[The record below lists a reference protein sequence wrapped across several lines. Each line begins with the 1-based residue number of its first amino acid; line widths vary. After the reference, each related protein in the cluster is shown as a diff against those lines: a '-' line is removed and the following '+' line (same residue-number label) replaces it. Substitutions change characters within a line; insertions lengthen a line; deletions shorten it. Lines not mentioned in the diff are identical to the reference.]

1 MAEAREAK
9 ADATFVAPHPG
20 SPDMPRWDTGEL
32 IDAPRFTWK
41 NWFAMLGPGLVLG
54 GASIGGGEWLL
65 GPKVT
70 ALYGGALLWLTTL
83 SVLAQVIYNIEISR
97 YTLYTGEPIFTG
109 KFRTLPG
116 PKFWV
121 LAYLFLDLGS
131 IFPYLAANAATPV
144 ATLLKGGVVP
154 NPAANTGDFW
164 LMKILG
170 YAIFLLALVPMLF
183 GGKIYNSLRKVMAF
197 KIAVVFG
204 FLLFLAFF
212 FSQPS
217 TWVEIV
223 TGFFKFGTVPI
234 QTAANATVVRGANVE
249 NLFVDLLHG
258 HPLPHIDFSLIAFI
272 AALAAIAGSGG
283 LTNTP
288 ISNYTR
294 DQGWGMGHHVGAI
307 PSVFGGHGLSLSHVG
322 RVFQVNKESLLRWRR
337 WYRHVVR
344 DQLVVWMPACFIGLA
359 LPAMLSVQFLPFG
372 TQSDDWSMAVMTAG
386 GVRDT
391 VTLDSNAALGKFCWF
406 MTVFCGFLVLA
417 PTMCATADGIIRR
430 WVDVFWT
437 SSMRMRKM
445 DPQAIRSVYF
455 KVLLGY
461 AAFGLVMLSLTP
473 GTLITYATMFYN
485 IALGVSCWHTLGVNV
500 MLLPPKLRPGW
511 FIRIGLLLSGAFFFT
526 LGVIVIIQRLGLIS

>member
-1 MAEAREAK
+1 VAK
-9 ADATFVAPHPG
+9 EKKAGVEFAAPHPG
-20 SPDMPRWDTGEL
+20 SPEMPRWDTGEL
-32 IDAPRFTWK
+32 IDAPRFRLK

-70 ALYGGALLWLTTL
+70 ALYGGSLLWLTTL

-109 KFRTLPG
+109 KFRIMPG
-116 PKFWV
+116 PRFWV
-121 LAYLFLDLGS
+121 VAYLFLDLGS
-131 IFPYLAANAATPV
+131 VFPYLAANAATPV

-154 NPAANTGDFW
+154 SPAVDSGDFW
-164 LMKILG
+164 LMKILA
-170 YAIFLLALVPMLF
+170 YLIFLLALVPMLF
-183 GGKIYNSLRKVMAF
+183 GGKIYNSLRVVMSF
-197 KIAVVFG
+197 KIVVVFG

-212 FSQPS
+212 FSQPA
-217 TWVEIV
+217 TWVEILS
-223 TGFFKFGTVPI
+223 GFFKFGTVPI
-234 QTAANATVVRGANVE
+234 EAAANAPAVKGANVD
-249 NLFVDLLHG
+249 NIFMALFEG
-258 HPLPHIDFSLIAFI
+258 RSLPEVDFSLIAYI

-322 RVFQVNKESLLRWRR
+322 RVFEVTKESLPRWRR

-344 DQLVVWMPACFIGLA
+344 DQLVIWMPACFIGLA

-372 TQSDDWSMAVMTAG
+372 TQTDDWSMAVMTAG

-391 VTLDSNAALGKFCWF
+391 VARASGTGLANFCWF
-406 MTVFCGFLVLA
+406 MTIFCGFLVLT
-417 PTMCATADGIIRR
+417 PTVCQTADGIIRR

-437 SSMRMRKM
+437 SSARMRRMK
-445 DPQAIRSVYF
+445 PEAIKSVYF

-461 AAFGLVMLSLTP
+461 ALFGLIMLSLTP

-485 IALGVSCWHTLGVNV
+485 IALGVSCWHTLGVNLI
-500 MLLPPKLRPGW
+500 LLPRELRPGW
-511 FIRIGLLLSGAFFFT
+511 LVRIALALSGTFFLT
-526 LGVIVIIQRLGLIS
+526 LGVIVVIQRLGLIR

>member
-1 MAEAREAK
+1 MAEARELKAK
-9 ADATFVAPHPG
+9 ATFEAPHPG

-83 SVLAQVIYNIEISR
+83 SVLGQVIYNIEISR

-144 ATLLKGGVVP
+144 ATLLKGGIVP

-164 LMKILG
+164 LMKILAYG
-170 YAIFLLALVPMLF
+170 IFLLALVPMLF
-183 GGKIYNSLRKVMAF
+183 GGKIYNSLRKVMAV
-197 KIAVVFG
+197 KIAIVFG

-212 FSQPS
+212 FSQTS
-217 TWVEIV
+217 TWMEIL
-223 TGFFKFGTVPI
+223 TGFLKFGTVPV
-234 QTAANATVVRGANVE
+234 QAAANAPVVRGANVE
-249 NLFVDLLHG
+249 NIFVELWQG
-258 HPLPHIDFSLIAFI
+258 NPLPHIDFSMIAFI

-307 PSVFGGHGLSLSHVG
+307 PSVFGGHGVSLSHVG
-322 RVFQVNKESLLRWRR
+322 RVFQVTEESLLRWRR
-337 WYRHVVR
+337 WCRHVVR
-344 DQLVVWMPACFIGLA
+344 DQLVVCMPACFIGLA
-359 LPAMLSVQFLPFG
+359 LPAMLSVQCLPFG
-372 TQSDDWSMAVMTAG
+372 TQ
-386 GVRDT
+386 
-391 VTLDSNAALGKFCWF
+391 
-406 MTVFCGFLVLA
+406 
-417 PTMCATADGIIRR
+417 
-430 WVDVFWT
+430 
-437 SSMRMRKM
+437 
-445 DPQAIRSVYF
+445 
-455 KVLLGY
+455 
-461 AAFGLVMLSLTP
+461 
-473 GTLITYATMFYN
+473 
-485 IALGVSCWHTLGVNV
+485 
-500 MLLPPKLRPGW
+500 
-511 FIRIGLLLSGAFFFT
+511 
-526 LGVIVIIQRLGLIS
+526 

>member
-1 MAEAREAK
+1 
-9 ADATFVAPHPG
+9 
-20 SPDMPRWDTGEL
+20 
-32 IDAPRFTWK
+32 
-41 NWFAMLGPGLVLG
+41 
-54 GASIGGGEWLL
+54 
-65 GPKVT
+65 
-70 ALYGGALLWLTTL
+70 
-83 SVLAQVIYNIEISR
+83 
-97 YTLYTGEPIFTG
+97 
-109 KFRTLPG
+109 
-116 PKFWV
+116 
-121 LAYLFLDLGS
+121 
-131 IFPYLAANAATPV
+131 
-144 ATLLKGGVVP
+144 
-154 NPAANTGDFW
+154 
-164 LMKILG
+164 
-170 YAIFLLALVPMLF
+170 
-183 GGKIYNSLRKVMAF
+183 MAF

-234 QTAANATVVRGANVE
+234 QTAANAPVVRGANVE
-249 NLFVDLLHG
+249 NLFVELLQG

-386 GVRDT
+386 GVRET

-445 DPQAIRSVYF
+445 DTQAIRSVYF

-500 MLLPPKLRPGW
+500 TLLPPKLRPGW

-526 LGVIVIIQRLGLIS
+526 LGVIVIIQRVGLIS